1 MTIFAVT
8 LLILSVVLTWYILWG
23 REWLKSKSWAAGF
36 FSWIE
41 PIEIALFKKSPTI
54 LFARL
59 KMLTGLILMA
69 LTQLG
74 TIDLTPIMPF
84 VPEQYQGI
92 VHVAFNLLPLVISV
106 MGVMDEK
113 LRNATTLPIEVV
125 AVPDKVIAENTVV
138 ADAVASA
145 VVAKEQAV
153 AAVADAKAA

>member
-113 LRNATTLPIEVV
+113 LRMPRRCRSRLWLFPTR
-125 AVPDKVIAENTVV
+125 
-138 ADAVASA
+138 
-145 VVAKEQAV
+145 
-153 AAVADAKAA
+153 